1 MKATKRLSIFA
12 FCTMVTLI
20 SSLIVNPNGASA
32 GEIIIG
38 DSSLSWNDK
47 MYKSDGCSKYDF
59 NYKSVVKT
67 ANTTNIEFAITDP
80 LGRQVSNASSRN
92 RSGSIT
98 GTWDQQ
104 ICVRDF
110 TNGLG
115 PYILKFTVSDFIAS
129 NTISD
134 KKEIFFLPLPGAT
147 PEAAPAPTQ
156 VKTVYVENPADLT
169 LREQIA
175 ELQIQITSLKKKI
188 SSICSTRPK
197 PKRC

>member
-1 MKATKRLSIFA
+1 
-12 FCTMVTLI
+12 MVTLI
-20 SSLIVNPNGASA
+20 SSLIVNPTSASA
-32 GEIIIG
+32 GELVIG

-59 NYKSVVKT
+59 NYKSVLKT
-67 ANTTNIEFAITDP
+67 ANSTNIEFALTDP
-80 LGRQVSNASSRN
+80 FGRQVSNASSRN
-92 RSGSIT
+92 RSGSIS
-98 GTWDQQ
+98 GTWSQQ
-104 ICVRDF
+104 ICLREF

-134 KKEIFFLPLPGAT
+134 TKEIFFLPLP
-147 PEAAPAPTQ
+147 AAVEAPTQ
-156 VKTVYVENPADLT
+156 VKTVYVENPADSI
-169 LREQIA
+169 LREQIL

-188 SSICSTRPK
+188 TSICSTKPK

>member
-67 ANTTNIEFAITDP
+67 ANSTNIEFALTDP
-80 LGRQVSNASSRN
+80 FGRQVSNASSRN
-92 RSGSIT
+92 RSGSIS
-98 GTWDQQ
+98 GTWSQQ
-104 ICVRDF
+104 ICLREF

-115 PYILKFTVSDFIAS
+115 PYILKFTVFDILSS

-134 KKEIFFLPLPGAT
+134 TKEIFFLPLPGAV
-147 PEAAPAPTQ
+147 EAPTQ
-156 VKTVYVENPADLT
+156 VKTVYVENPADSI
-169 LREQIA
+169 LREQIL

-188 SSICSTRPK
+188 TSICSTKPK